1 VTSEDF
7 QWDGA
12 SRSLSAT
19 ADRFVW
25 KLWSIIQELFLSLS
39 LSLFAQNKLLTFNR
53 LQIVKLDLKLD
64 LILRFASVSIVILI
78 LLTSI
83 LAKDCNLVA
92 IGLRTRKSDF
102 GLGQTIWRI
111 PRRDWQPD
119 LTFSKA
125 CVRCDRRCSVAVITD
140 NRSTSNTL
148 TSQMRWSV
156 ALSAVALWVTGPK
169 CRQTSALKFLLSTW
183 RYAERLAW
191 R

>member
-1 VTSEDF
+1 MR
-7 QWDGA
+7 
-12 SRSLSAT
+12 RSVAQPLCNSWSLRMKAMVYNPRTLS
-19 ADRFVW
+19 V
-25 KLWSIIQELFLSLS
+25 S

-119 LTFSKA
+119 LTFSRA